1 MCDAV
6 HEDVSPVVPNP
17 NKDSSE
23 LTSNVCIDLKEQP
36 ESTPTSEQ
44 MLNICACFGERAK
57 SGESDQSD
65 SDTCMHLKE
74 QTELHKQK
82 NMPHAIDQHPTTSLQ
97 NDFIPE
103 EILLALTTVTNSC
116 CHDEPLG
123 PLKKNRTP
131 KDPKGYRT
139 KLHRIRPTDHV
150 WHHPTRRTRFKYLI
164 DQPVSLAQAGR
175 DISFLCDAVYS
186 KCPEQLVPAISITR
200 DKSAVRAQLEKQHA
214 TKELDVPESLIPDEY
229 HIVKNKG
236 VLGLEYYDD
245 KYTTLLQDREKKLR
259 IFPSM
264 KPSGRVEA
272 IQLSQVMDAM
282 LEKVGF
288 NEDNEPKLKGET
300 QMHHLLDLV
309 KKEQD
314 IYNIVFHELIRQI
327 SVDCAERGE
336 LLAKIREKYVNLL
349 DYIPRQLSSMHN
361 EIMMQRLL
369 DKQLIME
376 LFVFQNA
383 VEKLNSELGE
393 LRERDRK
400 ATKIIDKTQE
410 ELSNALID
418 AQKNANMLD
427 EYHHLYEL
435 QRKRLIAQ
443 VGALTQ
449 EKDWW
454 SEAAYSLALK
464 VIEEKNLKLV
474 HDLEVCE
481 KLWVKIAQHF
491 ADAEDQTK
499 LQEITAHWR
508 EQIIKF
514 NKNIEHAENSSLEK
528 RELILS
534 GFKKWHKY
542 FSEKIAS
549 PRGIKSFPKD
559 MLYMLRNDL
568 KDWHELI
575 TQDYERY
582 EGSLFSTTQEA
593 LFDIVQLHNDW
604 IDLSLT
610 LFERHQ
616 WSMDEKIPEQIAME
630 ELSSTV
636 GTLSQ
641 HYTIML
647 TGENGIIEII
657 LCTAWH
663 LMKLQDMLESCRVK
677 FDFANMEEIGSVEF
691 DLLKLHEKFPTL
703 IKLLEDAMNLA
714 ATPQT
719 EEEKM
724 NKQPYVSSSLQL
736 GEVIHKMQ
744 DWLLTLFKMITHK
757 DTKLTQQIAIIQSA
771 MSHLLV
777 DLLLY
782 MVLDPAANTRKTYFK
797 HLSTPDTPA
806 KLEEKALMVASE
818 LNILSTQMYR
828 WCKDIVEALVKQRAA
843 MHLHDPDNELKEL
856 EKLKVECTEWINICE
871 ILLSEIKQQ
880 PVQLLSARNENVLS
894 QINLTRDLC
903 TACLRGSA
911 TNILGM
917 TDSELSVLL
926 PEESQSVD
934 GPTTISSFQ
943 RLMTTEVT
951 ETAESVTVQ
960 VAEDVTE
967 TGQSSQLLK
976 STENTDGAD
985 GIKDVEDHSLL
996 MEKGQAFQ
1004 SHSKA
1009 ILKYIGDDTNI
1020 HERDLKETTVPI
1032 AKVNI
1037 DAVVPTNPKS
1047 VKAYEELTSMGML
1060 QQQLIETELRA
1071 LNAEERATSLDDS
1084 LQEALDKIKDLTLEL
1099 QTKEAKDELQQ
1110 PEKSSLPT
1118 RTISARSVVK
1128 VAKPTSAKTKST
1140 KSTRAK
1146 IKK

>member
-336 LLAKIREKYVNLL
+336 LLAKI
-349 DYIPRQLSSMHN
+349 S
-361 EIMMQRLL
+361 
-369 DKQLIME
+369 
-376 LFVFQNA
+376 
-383 VEKLNSELGE
+383 
-393 LRERDRK
+393 
-400 ATKIIDKTQE
+400 
-410 ELSNALID
+410 
-418 AQKNANMLD
+418 MLD

-491 ADAEDQTK
+491 AVMLGTKDAEDQTK